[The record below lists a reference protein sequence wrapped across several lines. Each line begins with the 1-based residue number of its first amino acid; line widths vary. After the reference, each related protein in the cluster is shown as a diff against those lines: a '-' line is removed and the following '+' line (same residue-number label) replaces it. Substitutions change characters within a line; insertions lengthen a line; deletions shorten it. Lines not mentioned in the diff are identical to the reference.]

1 MTREIMI
8 FENENFGR
16 VRTVEKDGKI
26 YFCGKDIAEALG
38 YSDTAKAIRT
48 HCKGVDEIATPT
60 NGGIQSLKYIPEG
73 DVYRLIVQSKLPSA
87 EKFERWLFDEVLPEI
102 REHGAYLSDEVIERT
117 LSDMDYLISLANI
130 VKEERAKR
138 KQVEAKCSELTVD
151 NQIMKPKADYFDELV
166 DRNLLTGVRE
176 TAKELHVPEKKF
188 TRFLLEQKYMYR
200 DGKKKLKPYAEHTKS
215 GLFEIKECFNEKT
228 GWKGTQVLIT
238 PKGRET
244 FRLLCIDK

>member
-48 HCKGVDEIATPT
+48 HC
-60 NGGIQSLKYIPEG
+60 SLKYIPEG
-73 DVYRLIVQSKLPSA
+73 DVYRLIVHSKLPSA

>member
-73 DVYRLIVQSKLPSA
+73 DVYRLIVHSKLPSA

-130 VKEERAKR
+130 VKEL
-138 KQVEAKCSELTVD
+138 C
-151 NQIMKPKADYFDELV
+151 
-166 DRNLLTGVRE
+166 RN
-176 TAKELHVPEKKF
+176 
-188 TRFLLEQKYMYR
+188 
-200 DGKKKLKPYAEHTKS
+200 
-215 GLFEIKECFNEKT
+215 N
-228 GWKGTQVLIT
+228 
-238 PKGRET
+238 
-244 FRLLCIDK
+244 